1 MTTNINLEKYTD
13 DDLDFFLNMY
23 LRMIDSSKSS
33 LEYWERMK
41 KETEAEIKKRKT
53 NKK

>member
-1 MTTNINLEKYTD
+1 MGEELTKEQLEYFLKIYN
-13 DDLDFFLNMY
+13 DL
-23 LRMIDSSKSS
+23 IQSSKYS

-41 KETEAEIKKRKT
+41 KETEEKLLKIS